1 MKAHTSHMKLPVS
14 LLIVLLMHLPVYGQN
29 PGIPQNRKATVFLN
43 DSTKCNGPVLF
54 EDDSIIVV
62 QTGNGTTQ
70 RFNKLSIQRIEYE
83 TYKQVNYSIAIP
95 AEVVFKDGNII
106 RGVVRKEDATT
117 ITFYSD
123 ITGERILDREKILHI
138 KYMSNIK
145 SGNNLVYIN
154 LASRYFFS
162 PSAIQM
168 KKGDGYYQNTYFL
181 FNSFNYAFTDNISAG
196 GGFETISLLNGK
208 PVYFLQLKTGL
219 EVARNF
225 HVGGGIMHLNFSLMT
240 ESDSYFNLAFVTTTV
255 GNSDYNF
262 SVNYGFEPGGN
273 SNEPLLTF
281 NGFAR
286 ISPKIGF
293 VTENWVFPATDDRAL
308 FSYGCRIIGRKNL
321 FDAGIITNNAI
332 MEDGIIGIPFLSY
345 TLRF

>member
-1 MKAHTSHMKLPVS
+1 MKLPVS

-29 PGIPQNRKATVFLN
+29 PGVTQNRKATVFLN
-43 DSTKCNGPVLF
+43 DSTKSSGPVLF

-62 QTGNGTTQ
+62 QTENGINQ
-70 RFNKLSIQRIEYE
+70 RFNKSNIQRIVYE
-83 TYKQVNYSIAIP
+83 SYNHKVHPIAIP

-106 RGVVRKEDATT
+106 RGVIRKEDDST
-117 ITFYSD
+117 ITLYSD
-123 ITGERILDREKILHI
+123 ITGERILNRTTILTI
-138 KYMSNIK
+138 KYMTDIK

-154 LASRYFFS
+154 LASRYFIS

-208 PVYFLQLKTGL
+208 PIYFLQLKTGM

-225 HVGGGIMHLNFSLMT
+225 HIGAGIMHMNFSLLT
-240 ESDSYFNLAFVTTTV
+240 ETSSYFNLAFLTTTV

-262 SVNYGFEPGGN
+262 SINYGFEPGSN
-273 SNEPLLTF
+273 SDNPLLTIS
-281 NGFAR
+281 GFAR
-286 ISPKIGF
+286 LSPKLGF
-293 VTENWVFPATDDRAL
+293 VTENWVFPTLDNSAL

-321 FDAGIITNNAI
+321 FDAGILTNNSM
-332 MEDGIIGIPFLSY
+332 MENGIIGIPYLSY